1 MLHALLILLD
11 DPDTVVFDAVAER
24 FLEEGRKTIPLLEKV
39 LAENHDE
46 HVRERIQTLIR
57 QIRAKEVQDGL
68 QQWLDGTY
76 HDLLEGAY
84 WIARQHYPALQWNM
98 LQRDLDNILKD
109 IIVCTSDD
117 SLPMLNKLTIFNQLF
132 YQTHGFKRT
141 SETLNPLYCF
151 INRLVET
158 QHGNAVSL
166 GTLYLYLAQQ
176 NGWPLYGVCLPD
188 IFLIAYTGEAGEVL
202 CYINPFNNG
211 LWAGKSSVT
220 AYLEQRG
227 IEPRPEYYRPCDNVT
242 VILRL
247 LEYTIYTFEQEG
259 KTAQAAKFRE
269 LLPLFG
275 SRTTHFLEGL

>member
-1 MLHALLILLD
+1 MLNALLNLLD

-24 FLEEGRKTIPLLEKV
+24 FVEEGRNTIPLLEKV
-39 LAENHDE
+39 LTENHDDY
-46 HVRERIQTLIR
+46 VRKRIQTLIR
-57 QIRAKEVQDGL
+57 QIHAKEVQDGL
-68 QQWLDGTY
+68 QQWIAGPY

-84 WIARQHYPALQWNM
+84 WIARQQYPALKWET
-98 LQRDLDNILKD
+98 LQNDLDNILKD
-109 IIVCTSDD
+109 IIICTAED

-141 SETLNPLYCF
+141 SETLNPMYCF
-151 INRLVET
+151 INRVVET

-166 GTLYLYLAQQ
+166 GILYLYLAQQ
-176 NGWPLYGVCLPD
+176 NGWPLHGVCLPD
-188 IFLIAYTGEAGEVL
+188 IFLVAYTNEADKVM

-227 IEPRPEYYRPCDNVT
+227 LAPRPAYYRPCDNVT

-247 LEYTIYTFEQEG
+247 LEYTIYAFEQEG
-259 KTAQAAKFRE
+259 KQAQAAKFQQ

-275 SRTTHFLEGL
+275 NATTCFLEGL